1 MMLLPSRDEREGR
14 RDRERH
20 HLSFFCESGDF
31 GVEETLKIYLYKYI
45 ILLYYTDL
53 SSEQVIL
60 RCFQLIHA
68 SERERESEEVHL

>member
-1 MMLLPSRDEREGR
+1 MKEREGEI
-14 RDRERH
+14 ERYIIC
-20 HLSFFCESGDF
+20 LFFCESGDF
-31 GVEETLKIYLYKYI
+31 GVEETLKIYLYTCI

-68 SERERESEEVHL
+68 SEREGESEEVHL